1 LGAKS
6 RRHFVFGFFVCEKK
20 PKFTQ
25 NNFMQ
30 FRTQIPI
37 SKTNNPIDYNSKVL
51 AIGSCFA
58 ENMAEKFDYFKFQ
71 NATNPFGIIFNPVSI
86 EKIIERIVKQE
97 AYTEKDVFFHN
108 ERWHSYEVHSDLSN
122 SDRQELL
129 ETLNKAISETNKKL
143 KEATHTI
150 ITYGTSWIYRNLESD
165 EIVANCHKV
174 PQKQFTKE
182 LLSVDLIS
190 ESIQS
195 TINLIQTL
203 NPDINF
209 IFTVS
214 PVRHIKDGF
223 AENQLSKSH
232 LFAGLH
238 HNLQSKSNNQQLGYF
253 PSYEIMMD
261 ELRDY
266 RFYAEDMLHPNAVA
280 IDYIWQRFSENYI
293 SENSI
298 STLKEVDEIQKSLR
312 HRSFNPESE
321 QHRKFLAKLQQ
332 KIKAIEDKWRH
343 INF

>member
-1 LGAKS
+1 
-6 RRHFVFGFFVCEKK
+6 
-20 PKFTQ
+20 
-25 NNFMQ
+25 MQ
-30 FRTQIPI
+30 FRTQIPL

-51 AIGSCFA
+51 SFGSCFA
-58 ENMAEKFDYFKFQ
+58 ENMADKFDYFKFQ
-71 NATNPFGIIFNPVSI
+71 NETNPFGIIFNPVSI
-86 EKIIERIVKQE
+86 EKIIERTVEEKWF
-97 AYTEKDVFFHN
+97 TEKDVFFHS
-108 ERWHSYEVHSDLSN
+108 ERWHCFEVHSDLSN

-143 KEATHTI
+143 KEATHII

-174 PQKQFTKE
+174 PQKQFSKE
-182 LLSVDLIS
+182 LLSVDRI
-190 ESIQS
+190 EKSIQN
-195 TINLIQTL
+195 TIRFIQTL
-203 NPDINF
+203 NPEINF

-238 HNLQSKSNNQQLGYF
+238 HNLSRGFGTEVYNLKLEYF

-266 RFYAEDMLHPNAVA
+266 RFYTEDMLHPNPVA
-280 IDYIWQRFSENYI
+280 IDYIWHKFSENYI
-293 SENSI
+293 AENAVSI
-298 STLKEVDEIQKSLR
+298 MKEIEEIQKSLR

-321 QHRKFLAKLQQ
+321 QHQKFLAKLQQ
-332 KIKAIEDKWRH
+332 RIDLLKEKLPH
-343 INF
+343 ITF